1 MLKLFFGCFGVKK
14 ERSAQEYIDYKVQ
27 ESGGTESVVTE
38 LNMVRI
44 SLSKSRLI
52 AKSFYVSM
60 FVLLSFCASRVFVL
74 AFFTLIACCSG
85 LQRNFQH

>member
-1 MLKLFFGCFGVKK
+1 MLKLVFGCFGVKK
-14 ERSAQEYIDYKVQ
+14 ERSAQEYIDSKVQ

-52 AKSFYVSM
+52 ANGFYA
-60 FVLLSFCASRVFVL
+60 LIYTLAFCASCVFV
-74 AFFTLIACCSG
+74 ISS
-85 LQRNFQH
+85 